1 MKCFYCALFGD
12 ALPNCA
18 ASKDS
23 ILIYNWN
30 KEEVKLIT
38 SAYAM
43 GSAPG
48 GGSAGGGDWGFI
60 ITMGIIFVIFYFLL
74 IRPQQKKQK
83 ELKAM
88 LDNLAYGDTVMTT
101 GGIHGKITGLADAV
115 ITLEIA
121 DKVRIKVARSAI
133 GAVLQKSGSAASA
146 TSTKP

>member
-1 MKCFYCALFGD
+1 M
-12 ALPNCA
+12 
-18 ASKDS
+18 
-23 ILIYNWN
+23 
-30 KEEVKLIT
+30 IT
-38 SAYAM
+38 LAYAM
-43 GSAPG
+43 GGAP
-48 GGSAGGGDWGFI
+48 GGGDWGFI
-60 ITMGIIFVIFYFLL
+60 ITMAVIFVIFYFLL

-133 GAVLQKSGSAASA
+133 GAVLQKSGSA
-146 TSTKP
+146 TPTPSTKP

>member
-1 MKCFYCALFGD
+1 M
-12 ALPNCA
+12 
-18 ASKDS
+18 
-23 ILIYNWN
+23 
-30 KEEVKLIT
+30 IT

-43 GSAPG
+43 GGAPG

-133 GAVLQKSGSAASA
+133 GAILQKSGSPSPSPA
-146 TSTKP
+146 TKP